1 MASANE
7 TKTAEATVET
17 TENRV
22 VDEDAS
28 VAVRR
33 YFTIPGR
40 DPFDE
45 IEWELRDALIPGK
58 DAPGLRAEE
67 RRVPEVL
74 VADGDEHRRA
84 EVLPRPHGL
93 ARARA
98 RVKQM
103 IGRVVDTDRRAGAAR
118 AATSRARRRPRPSRP
133 S

>member
-7 TKTAEATVET
+7 IKTAEATVET

-28 VAVRR
+28 LAVRR
-33 YFTIPGR
+33 YFTIAGR

-45 IEWELRDALIPGK
+45 IEWETRDALHPRQGQ
-58 DAPGLRAEE
+58 ARLRAEG

-74 VADGDEHRRA
+74 VADGDEHRRP
-84 EVLPRPHGL
+84 EVLPRPHEL

-98 RVKQM
+98 L
-103 IGRVVDTDRRAGAAR
+103 AS
-118 AATSRARRRPRPSRP
+118 SR
-133 S
+133 